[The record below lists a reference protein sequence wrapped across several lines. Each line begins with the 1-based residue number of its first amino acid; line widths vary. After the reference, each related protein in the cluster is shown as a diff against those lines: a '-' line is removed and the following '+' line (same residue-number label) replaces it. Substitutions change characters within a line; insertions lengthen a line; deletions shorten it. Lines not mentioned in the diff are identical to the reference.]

1 MIARSHLL
9 ERCSGLLFISLRC
22 ALITAGLQFAVPASL
37 WSQASE
43 NNGVIYGKV
52 MDSYGHPQRLR
63 IQLLGPG
70 DMLVGEKYS
79 DTEGSYSFQGLPNGQ
94 FCVVIEQQGYRP
106 VRQVVLLENPNPRA
120 KAYITLES
128 ASTEPQPAT
137 PVVAGSE
144 SSQRVDASKPARNFS
159 PKAMHE
165 FEKGNQSQKDG
176 NFESALSHYQK
187 ALRIDADFYPALN
200 NLGII
205 YERQKDHAQ
214 AEATFLKSLQIN
226 PDDAEAY
233 FNLGHVFYEKGEYQA
248 AIERLQEGL
257 KRSPQSPIGHFFLG
271 SAYLKLG
278 DLDSAEPNLKQ
289 ACAVDPTGMPSA
301 HLQLANLYLKRHEMA
316 AASTELQVYLRA
328 NPSDPQAPAIKKM
341 LANIAAN
348 PTSQ

>member
-1 MIARSHLL
+1 MIACNHLL
-9 ERCSGLLFISLRC
+9 GRGFWLLLTSLFC
-22 ALITAGLQFAVPASL
+22 ALIIAGLQLVAPASL

-52 MDSYGHPQRLR
+52 TDSYGHPQRLR

-70 DMLVGEKYS
+70 DMLVGELYS
-79 DTEGSYSFQGLPNGQ
+79 DTEGSYSFQGLPNGRYSL
-94 FCVVIEQQGYRP
+94 VVEQQGYRP
-106 VRQVVLLENPNPRA
+106 LRQMVLLESLNPRA
-120 KAYITLES
+120 QAYITLEPAS
-128 ASTEPQPAT
+128 AEPKPPT

-144 SSQRVDASKPARNFS
+144 SSQRVDAGKPTRNFS
-159 PKAMHE
+159 PKAIHE

-176 NFESALSHYQK
+176 NFESAMSHYQK
-187 ALRIDADFYPALN
+187 ALRIEAGFYPALN

-214 AEATFLKSLQIN
+214 AEATFLKSLRIN

-233 FNLGHVFYEKGEYQA
+233 INLGHVLYEQGRYQP

-257 KRSPQSPIGHFFLG
+257 KRSPQSPMGHFFLG

-278 DLDSAEPNLKQ
+278 DLDSAEPNLKR

-316 AASTELQVYLRA
+316 AASTELQTYLRA

-348 PTSQ
+348 QTN

>member
-1 MIARSHLL
+1 M
-9 ERCSGLLFISLRC
+9 
-22 ALITAGLQFAVPASL
+22 TAGLQFAVPASL

-43 NNGVIYGKV
+43 TNGAIYGKIT
-52 MDSYGHPQRLR
+52 DSYGRPQRLR

-70 DMLVGEKYS
+70 DMLVGQTYS
-79 DTEGSYSFQGLPNGQ
+79 DTEGSYSIQGLPSGQ
-94 FCVVIEQQGYRP
+94 YSLVVEQQGYRP
-106 VRQVVLLENPNPRA
+106 VRQAVLLENPNPRA
-120 KAYITLES
+120 KVYITLES
-128 ASTEPQPAT
+128 ASAEPKPSA

-176 NFESALSHYQK
+176 NFESAITHYQK
-187 ALRIDADFYPALN
+187 ALRIDEDFYPALN

-214 AEATFLKSLQIN
+214 AEATFLKSLQVN

-233 FNLGHVFYEKGEYQA
+233 INLGHVFYEEGKYQA

-257 KRSPQSPIGHFFLG
+257 KRSPQSPTGHFFLG

-278 DLDSAEPNLKQ
+278 DLAKAESNLKE
-289 ACAVDPTGMPSA
+289 ACAVAPAGMPAA
-301 HLQLANLYLKRHEMA
+301 HLQLANLYLQRHEMA
-316 AASTELQVYLRA
+316 AASTELQAYLRA
-328 NPSDPQAPAIKKM
+328 NPSDPQAPAIRKM

-348 PTSQ
+348 PISQ